1 MSTGMRHSVV
11 EDVRNTWGK
20 KALVSRQ
27 HPHLD
32 RIAHAAKLPAV
43 AVLAV
48 ALAVTATAAAANG
61 GPEEAGTGEP
71 TQAPSSVMQGPV
83 MQQHRDARFSPV
95 QPQAIEPSTTLV
107 ARKDKHRKVRV
118 DSPRGGHVFT
128 ASQLASHDLP
138 QAALTAYKRAAN
150 TTAGTDPAC
159 HLPWTLLAA
168 IGRVESDHGRYAGS
182 VLATDGV
189 SRPAIIGVALNGKG
203 PVAAIHDT
211 DGGKLDGDEKWD
223 RAVGPMQFI
232 PSTWAWAGRDG
243 DGDGDKNP
251 HDIDDAA
258 LSAADYLCAGA
269 DLRDSDAMDAAI
281 LRYNPSDYYVALV
294 RAFEVG
300 YRTGVFVI
308 PSPDAP
314 DHEKKAKKSKDS
326 KKDKKKDGTKDG
338 KKDKRKDDDRADR
351 PKKKRDQD
359 KPKSTPKADPTPSP
373 KPKPKPSPSPSPTP
387 TPTPTQPSPTQPSPT
402 QPAVEPVTGQLAPCD
417 TGWCLGGIK
426 LDLGPAAAL
435 QAPAPA
441 DYDGDSIPETLNE
454 ELTGLAAAGPVT
466 VRAERANGVL
476 VVREIAGKAFPR

>member
-314 DHEKKAKKSKDS
+314 DHEKKAMKSKKSS
-326 KKDKKKDGTKDG
+326 
-338 KKDKRKDDDRADR
+338 
-351 PKKKRDQD
+351 
-359 KPKSTPKADPTPSP
+359 S
-373 KPKPKPSPSPSPTP
+373 
-387 TPTPTQPSPTQPSPT
+387 
-402 QPAVEPVTGQLAPCD
+402 ECD
-417 TGWCLGGIK
+417 VN
-426 LDLGPAAAL
+426 A
-435 QAPAPA
+435 
-441 DYDGDSIPETLNE
+441 S
-454 ELTGLAAAGPVT
+454 
-466 VRAERANGVL
+466 RR
-476 VVREIAGKAFPR
+476 

>member
-1 MSTGMRHSVV
+1 
-11 EDVRNTWGK
+11 
-20 KALVSRQ
+20 VSRQ
-27 HPHLD
+27 HPQLD

-48 ALAVTATAAAANG
+48 ALAVTATAAAAN
-61 GPEEAGTGEP
+61 AGDEEP
-71 TQAPSSVMQGPV
+71 TPAPSSVMQGPV
-83 MQQHRDARFSPV
+83 VQPHRDARFALV
-95 QPQAIEPSTTLV
+95 QPQAVEPSTTLV

-138 QAALTAYKRAAN
+138 EAALSAYKRAA
-150 TTAGTDPAC
+150 TTMASTDPTC

-168 IGRVESDHGRYAGS
+168 IGRVESDHGRYGGS

-189 SRPAIIGVALNGKG
+189 SRPAIIGIALNGKG
-203 PVAAIHDT
+203 PVAAIRDT

-243 DGDGDKNP
+243 DGDGKQNP

-258 LSAADYLCAGA
+258 LSAADYLCSGV

-314 DHEKKAKKSKDS
+314 EHEKKDKKSKRHKDAKHAKDS
-326 KKDKKKDGTKDG
+326 KKDGKKADGPKKKKDT
-338 KKDKRKDDDRADR
+338 
-351 PKKKRDQD
+351 D
-359 KPKSTPKADPTPSP
+359 KPKADPKPKPKADPTPSP
-373 KPKPKPSPSPSPTP
+373 KPKPKPSPTPTP
-387 TPTPTQPSPTQPSPT
+387 TPTPPP
-402 QPAVEPVTGQLAPCD
+402 VETVTGPLAPCGA
-417 TGWCLGGIK
+417 GWCLAGVP
-426 LDLGPAAAL
+426 LDLGPAPAL
-435 QAPAPA
+435 QAPTPA
-441 DYDGDSIPETLNE
+441 DYDGDGIPETLND
-454 ELTGLAAAGPVT
+454 ELTGLAALGPVT
-466 VRAERANGVL
+466 VRAERTNGVL
-476 VVREIAGKAFPR
+476 VVREIAGRPFPR